1 MPIVTILAEPHPDAA
16 TLVHDVAGA
25 VAHALGLG
33 DGDVIATFVPAGV
46 SAASG
51 SAGAAAGWPVVS
63 IHGGDRGQAKMDA
76 ARAAAES
83 AVRSWLGTTA
93 LEHGGVWTEWL
104 TPMPEAR

>member
-16 TLVHDVAGA
+16 TLVRDVADA
-25 VAHALGLG
+25 VAHALGLD
-33 DGDVIATFVPAGV
+33 DGDVIATFVLAGR
-46 SAASG
+46 SAVSG
-51 SAGAAAGWPVVS
+51 SGAAAGWPVVS

-83 AVRSWLGTTA
+83 VVRSWLATTA

-104 TPMPEAR
+104 TPMPHAG